1 MHKMIK
7 KVTADVP
14 SLVVVG
20 FDLVVGGSL
29 STSLVIVIHLGV
41 RTLLVIGCSL
51 SSTLA
56 VEVLLFERVLGTD
69 VPLPILNLK
78 N

>member
-1 MHKMIK
+1 
-7 KVTADVP
+7 VTADVP

-29 STSLVIVIHLGV
+29 STSLVIIIHSGV
-41 RTLLVIGCSL
+41 RTLLVVGCSL
-51 SSTLA
+51 SCTLV

-69 VPLPILNLK
+69 VPLPVLN
-78 N
+78 

>member
-1 MHKMIK
+1 M
-7 KVTADVP
+7 TADVP

-29 STSLVIVIHLGV
+29 STSLVIVIHSGV
-41 RTLLVIGCSL
+41 RTLLVVGCSL

-69 VPLPILNLK
+69 VPLPVLN
-78 N
+78 

>member
-1 MHKMIK
+1 
-7 KVTADVP
+7 VTADVP

-29 STSLVIVIHLGV
+29 STSLVIVIHSGV
-41 RTLLVIGCSL
+41 RTLLVVGCSL

-56 VEVLLFERVLGTD
+56 VEVLFKRVLGTD
-69 VPLPILNLK
+69 VPLPVLN
-78 N
+78 

>member
-1 MHKMIK
+1 M
-7 KVTADVP
+7 TADVP

-29 STSLVIVIHLGV
+29 STSLVIIIHSGVPPRLVVGSLLG
-41 RTLLVIGCSL
+41 
-51 SSTLA
+51 TLA

-69 VPLPILNLK
+69 VPLPVLN
-78 N
+78 